1 MDERMNSRAKPQPA
15 EATFSARLPRS
26 TKNVLQR
33 AAELRGQSLS
43 DFVLGTA
50 YERAVA
56 TIHSREVIELS
67 ARDSEAFAAAL
78 LAPPRIP
85 DDVVTRFVAAH
96 ERSQR

>member
-1 MDERMNSRAKPQPA
+1 MTPRPRGPVA
-15 EATFSARLPRS
+15 EVTFSARLPRS
-26 TKNVLQR
+26 TKTVLQR
-33 AAELRGQSLS
+33 AAELQGQSLS

-78 LAPPRIP
+78 LAPPHIS
-85 DDVVTRFVAAH
+85 DEVVSRFVAAH
-96 ERSQR
+96 DRSQR

>member
-1 MDERMNSRAKPQPA
+1 M
-15 EATFSARLPRS
+15 
-26 TKNVLQR
+26 LQR
-33 AAELRGQSLS
+33 AAELQGQAHS

-78 LAPPRIP
+78 LAPSHIS
-85 DDVVTRFVAAH
+85 DDVVSRFVAAH
-96 ERSQR
+96 ARSQR